1 MSLGEQQIELINRIK
16 KYYLDLKS
24 SNIDV
29 ASSGLCYFSSW
40 VGESPGLAK
49 LKLWNKGLLLLPKF
63 IIIILKNILA
73 IATHTNYIEFN
84 NKNFSNNY
92 HTLVITWSQKRD
104 FKEDGSFHDRYFKE
118 NSKDLPN
125 SYWFVISVDGYA
137 PKNLKNNI
145 KILKRKEESIKYNFF
160 NLFKIL
166 INLFFYHKFSPRKI
180 FHHLSFY
187 SYFAKL
193 ISLKIK
199 NELKKNNYKIV
210 LLPYE
215 AQPFQ
220 HSAFLEIKKINQKIL
235 TIGYLSSLLTPF
247 PSDFVYR
254 SGAPDMLYVH
264 GKSQIDILQSRLNW
278 PKEKL
283 FLIPSLRYRISVRSL
298 SNKIFLPLLI
308 MHKKKLIKEFKNL
321 LINSTSNN
329 FANLEIINH
338 PLCEESKKHLSMKAE
353 IKKIMKNYKNKFSD
367 IYTNSNVSIFFGV
380 TAAIFEAL
388 EKGSKIIHI
397 TADPL
402 FETHSE
408 KIWPNLK
415 VKQLNENTFSY
426 ELINLNQYINFG
438 DNKKILYQILK
449 NTTGLQI

>member
-1 MSLGEQQIELINRIK
+1 MNLGERQIELINRIK

-40 VGESPGLAK
+40 VGESPGIGK

-63 IIIILKNILA
+63 IIILIKNILA
-73 IATHTNYIEFN
+73 ISAHTNYIEFN
-84 NKNFSNNY
+84 NQNFSKNY
-92 HTLVITWSQKRD
+92 HTLVITWCQKKD
-104 FKEDGSFHDRYFKE
+104 FKDDGSFYDRYFKE
-118 NSKDLPN
+118 NSEDLPN
-125 SYWFVISVDGYA
+125 SYWFLISIDGYI
-137 PKNLKNNI
+137 PENLKKNI
-145 KILKRKEESIKYNFF
+145 KILKRKEGIIKYNFF
-160 NLFKIL
+160 NFFKIL
-166 INLFFYHKFSPRKI
+166 INLFFDHKFSPRKI
-180 FHHLSFY
+180 FHYLSFY

-220 HSAFLEIKKINQKIL
+220 NSTFLEVKKINQKTL

-247 PSDFVYR
+247 PSDFIHR

-264 GKSQIDILQSRLNW
+264 GKSQIDILRSRLNW

-283 FLIPSLRYRISVRSL
+283 FLIPSLRYRHNKKSL
-298 SNKIFLPLLI
+298 SNKIYLPLI
-308 MHKKKLIKEFKNL
+308 VINKKKLIKEFENI
-321 LINSTSNN
+321 LINSSENS
-329 FANLEIINH
+329 FVNLEVINH
-338 PLCEESKKHLSMKAE
+338 PLREESKKHLSMKME
-353 IKKIMKNYKNKFSD
+353 IEKIMKNYKSKFSD
-367 IYTNSNVSIFFGV
+367 ISKNNNISIFFGV

-397 TADPL
+397 SVDPL

-408 KIWPNLK
+408 TIWPNLK
-415 VKQLNENTFSY
+415 VKQLSQNTFSY

-438 DNKKILYQILK
+438 ENKKILYQILK
-449 NTTGLQI
+449 NTTRLQI